1 MKKINIALIGLVMS
15 ASTALAA
22 TPYIEG
28 QVIFTEVD
36 DVDTNTY
43 TDTVAGSAVVGKL
56 TNKYDTDTGYGFEVG
71 AIGLFDNQ
79 NLRLGISYG
88 KTKIKLKSTTA
99 SGTIGGDAGSLSI
112 TPAEWAAVGV
122 NFDNDIKA
130 YSLNGYYDFAKTDK
144 LTPFI
149 GLGVGQVD
157 IQNAKDKEFSTSLY
171 LGARYSVNDNVYLGG
186 KVNYTMI
193 NGPEDKLGIQYDDIT
208 QYGLT
213 LSVGY
218 LF

>member
-99 SGTIGGDAGSLSI
+99 SGTIDGVAGSLSI

>member
-1 MKKINIALIGLVMS
+1 MKKYKIILLSLMFGTGSVF
-15 ASTALAA
+15 AA

-28 QVIFTEVD
+28 QVSFTEVD

-43 TDTVAGSAVVGKL
+43 SDTVAGSAVVGKL
-56 TNKYDTDTGYGFEVG
+56 TNKYDADTGYGFEVG
-71 AIGLFDNQ
+71 ANGLFDNQ

-99 SGTIGGDAGSLSI
+99 SGTVDGSAGSLSI

-122 NFDNDIKA
+122 NFDNDITS
-130 YSLNGYYDFAKTDK
+130 YSLNAYYDFTKTDK

-149 GLGVGQVD
+149 GLGVGQAD
-157 IQNAKDKEFSTSLY
+157 IQNAKDKELSTSLY
-171 LGARYSVNDNVYLGG
+171 LGARYSVNDNVYVGG

-208 QYGLT
+208 TYGLT
-213 LSVGY
+213 MSIGY
-218 LF
+218 IF

>member
-1 MKKINIALIGLVMS
+1 MKKLKILLLFFMLGTSGVF
-15 ASTALAA
+15 AA

-28 QVIFTEVD
+28 QILFTEVK

-43 TDTVAGSAVVGKL
+43 TDTVAGSAIVGKL

-88 KTKIKLKSTTA
+88 KTKIKLKSTIA
-99 SGTIGGDAGSLSI
+99 SGTVDGAAGSLSI
-112 TPAEWAAVGV
+112 TPAQWAAVGV
-122 NFDNDIKA
+122 NFDNDIKS
-130 YSLNGYYDFAKTDK
+130 YSLNGYYDFAKTNK

-157 IQNAKDKEFSTSLY
+157 IQNAKDKELSTSLY
-171 LGARYSVNDNVYLGG
+171 LGARYSVNDNVYVGG

-193 NGPEDKLGIQYDDIT
+193 NGPEDKLGIQYEDIT

-213 LSVGY
+213 MNVGY
-218 LF
+218 TF